1 MDLKFNGVIEFIG
14 DDLVLEIIENQI
26 KLNRFNFGLEGS
38 FQMLADDY
46 DMDFTLITPN
56 QSFKDFYSI
65 IPGAYRQDFNQL
77 EAKVNFGFDVN
88 LKGVYYDEIF
98 R

>member
-46 DMDFTLITPN
+46 DMDFTLTTPN
-56 QSFKDFYSI
+56 QSF
-65 IPGAYRQDFNQL
+65 
-77 EAKVNFGFDVN
+77 
-88 LKGVYYDEIF
+88 
-98 R
+98 